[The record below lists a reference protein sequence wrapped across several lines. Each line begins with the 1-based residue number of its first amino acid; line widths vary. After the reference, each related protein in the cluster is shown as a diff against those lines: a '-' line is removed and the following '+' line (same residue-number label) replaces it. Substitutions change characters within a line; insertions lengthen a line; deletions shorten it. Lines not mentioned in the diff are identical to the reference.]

1 MASSARSTTI
11 GYAQPNNAAQVRLN
25 LVGRYFAQ
33 WASMTLQRIFKA
45 QLEEKLAY
53 LDMTACQTGENPAD
67 WLPAAL
73 LPWANRHRTLRQ
85 QLFTILHDLDE
96 TRLESLQQQLQ
107 QPETIHR
114 LAFEP
119 QWSAGLLDATVKK
132 AVAKVRSLPTLM
144 VLDFCHY
151 EGVTWDWLYELVQR
165 HGAEVVLTID
175 VTWVLKHLNRKKQR
189 SQLVRLLGEVGLEQ
203 LQTAFKAQRCSYAQK
218 VQQCWTVLQTHLK
231 DTLEDTTEG
240 GCLRFT
246 FCDERE
252 RPSQWLL
259 FLTAKDAPYT
269 LMRQIMTEESQYL
282 VDGIGDLQYIPN
294 QPTQQVVQ
302 SPTLFGPLFKLE
314 QELLHHY
321 KNQTIQL
328 IDLYQAHHRGR
339 SLIRQNYHDALLRLE
354 EQGAI
359 KITRERPGRG
369 RQFPKS
375 HLTDKAFI
383 SFKAPC

>member
-11 GYAQPNNAAQVRLN
+11 GYAQPSTAAQVRLN

-33 WASMTLQRIFKA
+33 WASMTLQRIFRE

-53 LDMTACQTGENPAD
+53 LDLSACHAGHAPAD

-85 QLFTILHDLDE
+85 QLFTLLHEQDE
-96 TRLESLQQQLQ
+96 QRLALLQEQLQ
-107 QPETIHR
+107 QPETIDR

-119 QWSAGLLDATVKK
+119 QWRVGPLDATIKK

-175 VTWVLKHLNRKKQR
+175 VAWVLKHLYRKKQGP
-189 SQLVRLLGEVGLEQ
+189 QLVRLLGEAGLVQ
-203 LQTAFKAQRCSYAQK
+203 LQTAFKAQRYTYAQK
-218 VQQCWTVLQTHLK
+218 AQQCWTILQSH
-231 DTLEDTTEG
+231 LEDTLADTAEG
-240 GCLRFT
+240 GHLRFT
-246 FCDERE
+246 FCDERA

-259 FLTAKDAPYT
+259 FLTTKDAPYT
-269 LMRQIMTEESQYL
+269 LMRQLMTEESQFL
-282 VDGIGDLQYIPN
+282 VDGIGDLQYIPD
-294 QPTQQVVQ
+294 QPTKQPIQ
-302 SPTLFGPLFKLE
+302 SPTLFGPLFELE
-314 QELLHHY
+314 QELLHTY

-354 EQGAI
+354 EQGTI

-383 SFKAPC
+383 SFKPPH